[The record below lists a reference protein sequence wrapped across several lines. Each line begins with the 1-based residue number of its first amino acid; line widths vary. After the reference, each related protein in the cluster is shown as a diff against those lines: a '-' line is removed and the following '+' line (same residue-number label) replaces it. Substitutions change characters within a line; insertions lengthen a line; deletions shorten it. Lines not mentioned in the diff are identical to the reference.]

1 MVLKVTK
8 PVVVL
13 PLVGVNRA
21 FAEGPSICVAQ
32 PDSRTT
38 AQEIISLFIQR
49 PQFKTLSLSHL
60 ILIKLG
66 CDSIVTNTLWEL
78 NRVRRTYT
86 MMCAKFWVEVLQLPC
101 INTTKPLPCSS
112 CITSVLITWCSD
124 TPSCLDDS
132 AVPPCST

>member
-1 MVLKVTK
+1 MTKTLDPMVLKVTK

-66 CDSIVTNTLWEL
+66 CDSIVKNTLWEL

-86 MMCAKFWVEVLQLPC
+86 MG
-101 INTTKPLPCSS
+101 
-112 CITSVLITWCSD
+112 
-124 TPSCLDDS
+124 TPN
-132 AVPPCST
+132 

>member
-49 PQFKTLSLSHL
+49 PQFKTLILSHL

-86 MMCAKFWVEVLQLPC
+86 MG
-101 INTTKPLPCSS
+101 
-112 CITSVLITWCSD
+112 
-124 TPSCLDDS
+124 TPNQAMRL
-132 AVPPCST
+132 VYWK